1 VSRKFT
7 EFISEFITETKRDLA
22 ADLKPFFS
30 ILFIISTLFAI
41 VFLQM
46 EERRHGYAILKLTR
60 AHKLIVEEKRVKSI
74 QMTKLTRPQQI
85 ERMAQTRLTMKRV
98 RAEQII
104 HLTSSSELISTK
116 GEN

>member
-1 VSRKFT
+1 VSQKIAEAFSDFT
-7 EFISEFITETKRDLA
+7 

-30 ILFIISTLFAI
+30 ILFIISSLFVI

-60 AHKLIVEEKRVKSI
+60 QHRLVIEEKRVKSI

-98 RAEQII
+98 RADQII
-104 HLTSSSELISTK
+104 HLTSSQNLEDSLKET
-116 GEN
+116 N